1 MTGRLR
7 STYKSRQANAPT
19 AVLPPDAC
27 SLFAERAAEHIKTGQ
42 TFKLFSCGFFLF
54 QFHDHFGVLFL
65 PDGPC
70 PAAVNTVTPD
80 FDKTVRQD
88 VQAKPAQ
95 ELHPVQCYRFLS
107 GPVPVILCMKV
118 TWWSFSWMMR

>member
-1 MTGRLR
+1 V
-7 STYKSRQANAPT
+7 P
-19 AVLPPDAC
+19 
-27 SLFAERAAEHIKTGQ
+27 LFRPKALINIKAGQ
-42 TFKLFSCGFFLF
+42 TVKPFSCGFLLS

-70 PAAVNTVTPD
+70 PAAVNTATPD

-88 VQAKPAQ
+88 VQAKPSQ

-107 GPVPVILCMKV
+107 GPVPVIFMHEGHVVVIQLDDALIGDGRPVCV
-118 TWWSFSWMMR
+118 LQLVSLQCFSLS